1 MNEHIL
7 YNNVIANLT
16 KQLQDEEN
24 KNKELEKENKELKDE
39 IRKLKDSK

>member
-16 KQLQDEEN
+16 KQLE
-24 KNKELEKENKELKDE
+24 EKEKEIKELKDE
-39 IRKLKDSK
+39 NRKLRSKK